1 MSTIGASLTKAP
13 VRTRRLLQ
21 NRIVALV
28 AILVLYNVVFVI
40 LKGGTFFSAD
50 NYVSILLNMSIQT
63 LIVIG
68 MAMLLISGNLDLSL
82 GANMAFA
89 GILCGYLIKFSPLG
103 IAGAFAVTL
112 LVSVCM
118 GAFNGYLVA
127 FIGVN
132 PVIATLATGFVYQ
145 GIAVWIAGP
154 GYTDFP
160 AAFQFYGQAKLL
172 SVQLPVWYMLAI
184 TVVTHFLMA
193 NFRLFRNF
201 YFVGGNKRAA
211 LMSGI
216 ITRLSVFTVFI
227 FAAVLANVA
236 GFVTASRFNA
246 SLTGIGTGVEL
257 KAITAAVIGGVSFT
271 GGTGTILGAFLG
283 ALFLSFVDN
292 GLIQIGV
299 APSWQNVVVGV
310 ILVLSIV
317 VDVLAKRR
325 K

>member
-1 MSTIGASLTKAP
+1 MSAIDASLAGSTPA
-13 VRTRRLLQ
+13 VRRLLQ

-40 LKGGTFFSAD
+40 LKGGSFFNVD
-50 NYVSILLNMSIQT
+50 NYVSVLLNMSIQT

-89 GILCGYLIKFSPLG
+89 GILCGFLIKFSPLG
-103 IAGAFAVTL
+103 ILGAFAVTL
-112 LVSVCM
+112 VVSVCM

-160 AAFQFYGQAKLL
+160 QAFQFYGQAKLL
-172 SVQLPVWYMLAI
+172 GIQLPVWYMLALMA
-184 TVVTHFLMA
+184 VAQFLMA
-193 NFRLFRNF
+193 NSRLFRNF

-211 LMSGI
+211 SMSGI
-216 ITRLSVFTVFI
+216 NTPLSVFTVFI

-283 ALFLSFVDN
+283 ALLLSFVDN
-292 GLIQIGV
+292 GLIQVGI

-310 ILVLSIV
+310 ILILSIV
-317 VDVLAKRR
+317 VDVMAKRR

>member
-1 MSTIGASLTKAP
+1 VSTVEAP
-13 VRTRRLLQ
+13 FAVSNPTVRKLLQ
-21 NRIVALV
+21 NRAVALV
-28 AILVLYNVVFVI
+28 AILVLYNIAFVI
-40 LKGGTFFSAD
+40 LKGGSFFNVD

-89 GILCGYLIKFSPLG
+89 GILCGFLIKFSHLG
-103 IAGAFAVTL
+103 ILGAFVVTL
-112 LVSVCM
+112 IVSVCM

-160 AAFQFYGQAKLL
+160 QAFQFYGQAKLL
-172 SVQLPVWYMLAI
+172 GIQLPVWYMIVLMLVAQ
-184 TVVTHFLMA
+184 FLMA
-193 NFRLFRNF
+193 NSRLFRNF

-211 LMSGI
+211 FMSGI
-216 ITRLSVFTVFI
+216 NTRRSIFTVFI
-227 FAAVLANVA
+227 FAAILANVA

-271 GGTGTILGAFLG
+271 GGTGTIIGAFLG
-283 ALFLSFVDN
+283 ALLLSFVDN
-292 GLIQIGV
+292 GLIQLGV

-310 ILVLSIV
+310 ILILSIV
-317 VDVLAKRR
+317 VDVVAKRR

>member
-1 MSTIGASLTKAP
+1 VSSIDVSVTAPFGSLRKM
-13 VRTRRLLQ
+13 LQ
-21 NRIVALV
+21 NRVAVLV
-28 AILVLYNVVFVI
+28 VILVLYNVAFVI
-40 LKGGTFFSAD
+40 LKGGSFFNVD

-68 MAMLLISGNLDLSL
+68 MAMLLVSGNLDLSL

-89 GILCGYLIKFSPLG
+89 GILCGFLIKFSPLG
-103 IAGAFAVTL
+103 IVGAFAVTL
-112 LVSVCM
+112 LVSICM

-160 AAFQFYGQAKLL
+160 QAFQFYGQAKLFAI
-172 SVQLPVWYMLAI
+172 QLPVWYMLAI
-184 TVVTHFLMA
+184 TLVAQFLMA
-193 NFRLFRNF
+193 NSRLFRNF

-211 LMSGI
+211 FMSGI
-216 ITRLSVFTVFI
+216 NTRLSIFTVFI
-227 FAAVLANVA
+227 FAAILANVA

-283 ALFLSFVDN
+283 ALLLSFVDN
-292 GLIQIGV
+292 GLIQLGV
-299 APSWQNVVVGV
+299 APSWQNVVVGL
-310 ILVLSIV
+310 ILILSII
-317 VDVLAKRR
+317 VDVFAKRR

>member
-1 MSTIGASLTKAP
+1 MSSTAATLGGSNASLRK
-13 VRTRRLLQ
+13 LLQ
-21 NRIVALV
+21 NRTVALV
-28 AILVLYNVVFVI
+28 AILVLYNVVFAI
-40 LKGGTFFSAD
+40 LKGGNFFNPD
-50 NYVSILLNMSIQT
+50 NYVSILLNMSIPT

-68 MAMLLISGNLDLSL
+68 MAMLLVSGNLDLSL

-112 LVSVCM
+112 IVSICM

-132 PVIATLATGFVYQ
+132 PVIATLATGFMYQ

-160 AAFQFYGQAKLL
+160 GAFQFYGQAKLL
-172 SVQLPVWYMLAI
+172 GIQLPVWYMLAI
-184 TVVTHFLMA
+184 TLVAQFLMA

-201 YFVGGNKRAA
+201 YFVGGNRRAA

-216 ITRLSVFTVFI
+216 NTRLSIFTVFI
-227 FAAVLANVA
+227 FAAILANVA

-271 GGTGTILGAFLG
+271 GGTGTIIGAFLG
-283 ALFLSFVDN
+283 ALLLSFVDN
-292 GLIQIGV
+292 GLIQVGV

>member
-1 MSTIGASLTKAP
+1 MSTLETAFTGSRP
-13 VRTRRLLQ
+13 VRKLLQ
-21 NRIVALV
+21 NRIIALV
-28 AILVLYNVVFVI
+28 VLLVLYNIVFVI
-40 LKGGTFFSAD
+40 LKGGSFFNLD

-89 GILCGYLIKFSPLG
+89 GILCGFLIKFSPLG
-103 IAGAFAVTL
+103 ILGAFLVTMV
-112 LVSVCM
+112 VSICM

-160 AAFQFYGQAKLL
+160 QAFQVYGQAKLL
-172 SVQLPVWYMLAI
+172 GIQLPVWYMIAFMLVAQY
-184 TVVTHFLMA
+184 LMA
-193 NFRLFRNF
+193 NVRMFRNF

-211 LMSGI
+211 SMSGI
-216 ITRLSVFTVFI
+216 NSARSIFMVFI

-271 GGTGTILGAFLG
+271 GGTGTIIGAFLG
-283 ALFLSFVDN
+283 ALLLSFVDN

-310 ILVLSIV
+310 ILILSIV
-317 VDVLAKRR
+317 VDVVAKRR

>member
-1 MSTIGASLTKAP
+1 MRALA
-13 VRTRRLLQ
+13 Q
-21 NRIVALV
+21 NRAAALV
-28 AILVLYNVVFVI
+28 AILVLYNVAFLF
-40 LKGGTFFSAD
+40 LKGGSFFNAD

-112 LVSVCM
+112 MVSICM

-127 FIGVN
+127 FVGVN

-145 GIAVWIAGP
+145 GVAVWIAGP

-160 AAFQFYGQAKLL
+160 QAFQFYGQAKLL
-172 SVQLPVWYMLAI
+172 SIQLPVWYMLAI
-184 TVVTHFLMA
+184 TLVAQFLMA

-216 ITRLSVFTVFI
+216 NTRLSVFTVFI
-227 FAAVLANVA
+227 FAAILANLA

-246 SLTGIGTGVEL
+246 SLAGIGTGVEL

-271 GGTGTILGAFLG
+271 GGAGTILGAFLG
-283 ALFLSFVDN
+283 ALLLSFVDN
-292 GLIQIGV
+292 GLIQLGV

-310 ILVLSIV
+310 ILVLSII
-317 VDVLAKRR
+317 VDNLAKRR

>member
-1 MSTIGASLTKAP
+1 VSTLETAFTGSRP
-13 VRTRRLLQ
+13 VRKLLQ
-21 NRIVALV
+21 NRIIALV
-28 AILVLYNVVFVI
+28 VLLVLYNIVFVI
-40 LKGGTFFSAD
+40 LKGGSFFNLD

-89 GILCGYLIKFSPLG
+89 GILCGFLIKFSPLG
-103 IAGAFAVTL
+103 ILGAFLVTMV
-112 LVSVCM
+112 VSICM

-160 AAFQFYGQAKLL
+160 QAFQVYGQAKLL
-172 SVQLPVWYMLAI
+172 GIQLPVWYMIALMLVAQY
-184 TVVTHFLMA
+184 LMA
-193 NFRLFRNF
+193 NVRMFRNF

-211 LMSGI
+211 SMSGI
-216 ITRLSVFTVFI
+216 NSARSIFMVFI

-271 GGTGTILGAFLG
+271 GGIGTIIGAFLG
-283 ALFLSFVDN
+283 ALLLSFVDN
-292 GLIQIGV
+292 GLIQLGV

-310 ILVLSIV
+310 ILIFSIV
-317 VDVLAKRR
+317 VDVIAKRR